1 MSAHYVTYRK
11 LKEVYDVQSETV
23 RKWARQGLIRFKSIQ
38 HTTRTTWL
46 YDMDSIGEFIRG
58 SRSTTANESNTA
70 SSNVCRVLYA
80 RVSSKKQ
87 SDDLTRQIE
96 VLTSRFPDT
105 EIISDIG
112 SGINYTKP
120 GFSKLVDRICRGEI
134 GQIVVTDK
142 DRILRFGY
150 ELFERMCIN
159 HGCKILVLSKENP
172 VSAGFELETEEL
184 QEDLLS
190 IVNVFVARQNGRR
203 SAQLRREKGGYSKR
217 NNENK
222 TISDTTSEGEV
233 AADI

>member
-1 MSAHYVTYRK
+1 MAHYVTYRK
-11 LKEVYDVQSETV
+11 LKDVYDVQSETV
-23 RKWARQGLIRFKSIQ
+23 RKWARQGLIRYKSIQ

-58 SRSTTANESNTA
+58 SSIATLNESNT
-70 SSNVCRVLYA
+70 SSSKVSRVLYA

-96 VLTSRFPDT
+96 VLKTRFPDA

-112 SGINYTKP
+112 SGINYKKP
-120 GFSKLVDRICRGEI
+120 GFTKLVDRICRGEI
-134 GQIVVTDK
+134 GQIVVTYK

-172 VSAGFELETEEL
+172 VSTGLELETEEL

-203 SAQLRREKGGYSKR
+203 SAQFRKEKGGYGKR

-222 TISDTTSEGEV
+222 TLSDATSEGEV
-233 AADI
+233 TANI